1 MDISTFGI
9 TGVYYH
15 RIPTTYYN
23 RFDKLSPAA

>member
-15 RIPTTYYN
+15 RIPTT
-23 RFDKLSPAA
+23 